1 MGCVASKVMGK
12 EEEMVMRRCKE
23 RKRLMKQLVGYREE
37 FAAAQV
43 WYLRSL
49 RNTGATLRQFADL
62 DHHHHHMM
70 SSPPPALPPSPPPP
84 PPPFAPDDDD
94 VLEVAA
100 AAAAEESHCI
110 ELAGEGDDACTPPPP
125 PERGSSWDFWDPF
138 GPPPPPPPPP
148 DQDEDHRG
156 REEEEEEYWADTKTE
171 FGEEEEEE
179 DQTRK
184 LDGIMVEREVMIAVD
199 DCSSMLSKDTDTAM
213 AVWSS
218 KKTLAGIM
226 KELDHYFLEASSGV
240 QGLPILLENNGVSQL
255 YHGVVRDFSS
265 RSKSFSFS
273 FTVLSLSLQLPKYCC
288 IWTSTESSLSTFS
301 SLVNYESHH

>member
-1 MGCVASKVMGK
+1 MASKVMGK

-62 DHHHHHMM
+62 DHHHHHMT

-171 FGEEEEEE
+171 FGEEEEE

-240 QGLPILLENNGVSQL
+240 QGLAILLENDGVSQL

-288 IWTSTESSLSTFS
+288 IWTSTESRLSTFS

>member
-171 FGEEEEEE
+171 FGEEEEE

-273 FTVLSLSLQLPKYCC
+273 FSFCVIFISPIAKILLYLDIFGKQLEH
-288 IWTSTESSLSTFS
+288 IFITG
-301 SLVNYESHH
+301 

>member
-1 MGCVASKVMGK
+1 MGCVASKVDK
-12 EEEMVMRRCKE
+12 EEEMVTRRCKE

-62 DHHHHHMM
+62 DDHHHHHHMG
-70 SSPPPALPPSPPPP
+70 SPPPALPPSPPPP
-84 PPPFAPDDDD
+84 PPFAPDDDD
-94 VLEVAA
+94 DDDVALEVV
-100 AAAAEESHCI
+100 AAEEEDCI

-125 PERGSSWDFWDPF
+125 PVRGSSWDFWDPF

-156 REEEEEEYWADTKTE
+156 RGRGVEEEEEEEYWADTKTE
-171 FGEEEEEE
+171 FGEEEE

-184 LDGIMVEREVMIAVD
+184 LAGIVVEREVMVAMD
-199 DCSSMLSKDTDTAM
+199 DCSSMVSKDTDTAM
-213 AVWSS
+213 VVWRS

-240 QGLPILLENNGVSQL
+240 RGVAILLENNGVSQL
-255 YHGVVRDFSS
+255 YHRVVRDYSW
-265 RSKSFSFS
+265 SKSFSFSFS
-273 FTVLSLSLQLPKYCC
+273 FTVLSLSPIGNIDVFGLLQKA
-288 IWTSTESSLSTFS
+288 
-301 SLVNYESHH
+301 

>member
-1 MGCVASKVMGK
+1 MASKVMGK

-171 FGEEEEEE
+171 FGEEEEE

-273 FTVLSLSLQLPKYCC
+273 FTVLSL
-288 IWTSTESSLSTFS
+288 FS
-301 SLVNYESHH
+301 NCQNIVVFGHLRKAA

>member
-148 DQDEDHRG
+148 DQDEDHRC

-171 FGEEEEEE
+171 FGEEEEE

-240 QGLPILLENNGVSQL
+240 QGLAILLENDGVSQL

-273 FTVLSLSLQLPKYCC
+273 FSFCVIFISPIAKILLYLDIFGKQLEH
-288 IWTSTESSLSTFS
+288 IFITG
-301 SLVNYESHH
+301 

>member
-171 FGEEEEEE
+171 FGEEEEE

-288 IWTSTESSLSTFS
+288 IWTSSESSLSTFS